1 MNISSKVARLIDEI
15 KNDRNQGAS
24 QLARQAMS
32 VMKVAAE
39 RSQADSVEHFLEEL
53 KGVGEGLTAAR
64 PAMAPIFNI
73 VNRYLDS
80 LSPVSSDQG
89 VDYLKSLAVSKA
101 DELARVSLQAI
112 AEITSCGLG
121 LITEGDKIM
130 THSYSSTVM
139 AVLEET
145 VAEGRH
151 IEVIATRSGA
161 GGTGQ
166 RIARELGKLG
176 MKVTFIDD
184 TAAGLYVSSANKVMV
199 GADRVCA
206 DGGVVNGVGT
216 YPLALTAQ
224 KAEVPFYV
232 LCETLKFDHR
242 MRSEEVDFE
251 EKESSEVAGK
261 GKLPSKVSVKNP
273 YFDLTPLELVT
284 GIVTENGLLAPEG
297 VTGYIRRLLF
307 GSGSRRLA

>member
-1 MNISSKVARLIDEI
+1 VDITTKIARLTDEI
-15 KNDRNQGAS
+15 RNDRTQGAS
-24 QLARQAMS
+24 QLARQAMA
-32 VMKVAAE
+32 VLKVAAE
-39 RSQADSVEHFLEEL
+39 HSRASSVEQFLEEI
-53 KGVGEGLTAAR
+53 KIVGEGLMAAR

-73 VNRYLDS
+73 VNRYLGA
-80 LSPVSSDQG
+80 LSPASPDQG
-89 VDYLKSLAVSKA
+89 VGYLKGLAVSKA

-121 LITEGDKIM
+121 LITEGDRIM

-145 VAEGRH
+145 AAEGRH

-166 RIARELGKLG
+166 RIAQELGRKG

-216 YPLALTAQ
+216 YPLALAAQ
-224 KAEVPFYV
+224 EAEVPFYV

-242 MRSEEVDFE
+242 MRSDEVDLE
-251 EKESSEVAGK
+251 EKEPAEVIGRA
-261 GKLPSKVSVKNP
+261 KLPPQVEVKNP
-273 YFDLTPLELVT
+273 YFDITPLELVT
-284 GIVTENGLLAPEG
+284 GVVTENGLLAPEG
-297 VTGYIRRLLF
+297 VSGYIKRLL
-307 GSGSRRLA
+307 SA

>member
-1 MNISSKVARLIDEI
+1 VNITNKIARLTDEI
-15 KNDRNQGAS
+15 RKDKTQGAS
-24 QLARQAMS
+24 QLARQAMA

-39 RSQADSVEHFLEEL
+39 HSRADSVEHFLEEL
-53 KGVGEGLTAAR
+53 KGVGEGLMGTR

-73 VNRYLDS
+73 VNRYLVALS
-80 LSPVSSDQG
+80 LVSPDQG
-89 VDYLKSLAVSKA
+89 VGYIKRLAVSKA
-101 DELARVSLQAI
+101 DELARVSLQAV

-121 LITEGDKIM
+121 LIAEGDKIM

-145 VAEGRH
+145 AAEGRH

-161 GGTGQ
+161 GGTGW
-166 RIARELGKLG
+166 RIARELGRKG
-176 MKVTFIDD
+176 IKVTFIDD
-184 TAAGLYVSSANKVMV
+184 TAAGLYVSSAHKVMV

-206 DGGVVNGVGT
+206 DGTIVNGVGT
-216 YPLALTAQ
+216 YPLALAAQ
-224 KAEVPFYV
+224 KAAVPFYV

-242 MRSEEVDFE
+242 MRSDKVDIE
-251 EKESSEVAGK
+251 EKEPSEVVGK
-261 GKLPSKVSVKNP
+261 AKLPPQVSVKNP

-297 VTGYIRRLLF
+297 VTGYIRRLL
-307 GSGSRRLA
+307 AAKPA

>member
-1 MNISSKVARLIDEI
+1 LV
-15 KNDRNQGAS
+15 
-24 QLARQAMS
+24 
-32 VMKVAAE
+32 
-39 RSQADSVEHFLEEL
+39 
-53 KGVGEGLTAAR
+53 AAR
-64 PAMAPIFNI
+64 PAMASIFNI
-73 VNRYLDS
+73 INRYRDA
-80 LSPVSSDQG
+80 LSQVSPDQG
-89 VDYLKSLAVSKA
+89 VAYFKSLAVSKA

-145 VAEGRH
+145 IEEGRH

-166 RIARELGKLG
+166 RIVQELGRKG

-184 TAAGLYVSSANKVMV
+184 TAVGLYVSSANKVMV

-216 YPLALTAQ
+216 YPLALAAQ
-224 KAEVPFYV
+224 QAEVPFYV

-242 MRSEEVDFE
+242 MRSDKVDFE
-251 EKESSEVAGK
+251 EKEPAEVVGK
-261 GKLPSKVSVKNP
+261 AKMPPQVNVKNP

-284 GIVTENGLLAPEG
+284 GIVTENGLLAPGG
-297 VTGYIRRLLF
+297 VTAYIRRLL
-307 GSGSRRLA
+307 SARPS

>member
-1 MNISSKVARLIDEI
+1 VNLSRKVARLIDEI
-15 KNDRNQGAS
+15 RNDKTQGAS
-24 QLARQAMS
+24 QLARQA
-32 VMKVAAE
+32 VMVLKAAAE
-39 RSQADSVEHFLEEL
+39 HSQADSAEQFLEEL
-53 KGVGEGLTAAR
+53 KGVGEGLKSAR

-73 VNRYLDS
+73 VNRYLDA
-80 LSPVSSDQG
+80 LSPAQG
-89 VDYLKSLAVSKA
+89 LNQLKGLAVSKA

-121 LITEGDKIM
+121 LINEGDRIM

-145 VAEGRH
+145 SAEGKR

-166 RIARELGKLG
+166 RIALELGRQG

-184 TAAGLYVSSANKVMV
+184 TAVGLYVSSANKVMV
-199 GADRVCA
+199 GADRVCV
-206 DGGVVNGVGT
+206 DGTIVNGVGT
-216 YPLALTAQ
+216 YPLALAAQ
-224 KAEVPFYV
+224 KAAVPFYV

-242 MRSEEVDFE
+242 LRSEEVDLE
-251 EKESSEVAGK
+251 EKEPSEIVGRA
-261 GKLPSKVSVKNP
+261 KLPPLVSVKNP
-273 YFDLTPLELVT
+273 YFDLTPLKLVT

-297 VTGYIRRLLF
+297 VTDYIRRLLKL
-307 GSGSRRLA
+307 SSRSQPR

>member
-1 MNISSKVARLIDEI
+1 
-15 KNDRNQGAS
+15 
-24 QLARQAMS
+24 
-32 VMKVAAE
+32 
-39 RSQADSVEHFLEEL
+39 
-53 KGVGEGLTAAR
+53 LTAAR

-80 LSPVSSDQG
+80 LSPVSTDQG
-89 VDYLKSLAVSKA
+89 VAYLKSLSVSKA

-121 LITEGDKIM
+121 LIKEGDKIM

-139 AVLEET
+139 AVLGEAP
-145 VAEGRH
+145 AEGRS

-166 RIARELGKLG
+166 KIARELSRRGI
-176 MKVTFIDD
+176 KVTYIDD
-184 TAAGLYVSSANKVMV
+184 TAAGLYVSSADKVMV

-216 YPLALTAQ
+216 YPLALAAQ

-242 MRSEEVDFE
+242 LRSDEVDFE
-251 EKESSEVAGK
+251 EKEPAEVVGK
-261 GKLPSKVSVKNP
+261 AKLPSPVSVKNP

-284 GIVTENGLLAPEG
+284 GIVTENGLLAPDG
-297 VTGYIRRLLF
+297 VTGYIRRLL
-307 GSGSRRLA
+307 SVKPA

>member
-1 MNISSKVARLIDEI
+1 MKISNKITRLIEEI
-15 KNDRNQGAS
+15 KNDKTQGAS
-24 QLARQAMS
+24 QLARQAMA
-32 VMKVAAE
+32 VLKVAAE
-39 RSQADSVEHFLEEL
+39 HSQADSVEHFLEEL
-53 KGVGEGLTAAR
+53 KGVGEGLMTAR

-73 VNRYLDS
+73 VNRYLGA
-80 LSPVSSDQG
+80 LSPVSPDQG
-89 VDYLKSLAVSKA
+89 VGYLKGLAVSKA

-121 LITEGDKIM
+121 LIAEGDKIM

-139 AVLEET
+139 AVLEEAP
-145 VAEGRH
+145 AEGKH

-166 RIARELGKLG
+166 RIAQELGRQG

-206 DGGVVNGVGT
+206 DGTIVNGVGT
-216 YPLALTAQ
+216 YPLALAAQ
-224 KAEVPFYV
+224 KAAVPFYV

-242 MRSEEVDFE
+242 MRSDEVDLE
-251 EKESSEVAGK
+251 EKEPSEVIGRA
-261 GKLPSKVSVKNP
+261 KLPPPVSVKNP

-297 VTGYIRRLLF
+297 VTGYIKRLL
-307 GSGSRRLA
+307 SA

>member
-1 MNISSKVARLIDEI
+1 VNISHKITRLIDEI
-15 KNDRNQGAS
+15 KNDKTQGAS
-24 QLARQAMS
+24 QLARQAMA

-73 VNRYLDS
+73 VNRYLNS
-80 LSPVSSDQG
+80 LSPVSPDKG
-89 VDYLKSLAVSKA
+89 MDYLKSLAVSKA

-121 LITEGDKIM
+121 LISEGDKIM

-139 AVLEET
+139 AVLGEAP
-145 VAEGRH
+145 AEGRH
-151 IEVIATRSGA
+151 IEVIVTRSGA

-166 RIARELGKLG
+166 RITRELGKLG

-184 TAAGLYVSSANKVMV
+184 TAVGLYVSSANKVMV

-216 YPLALTAQ
+216 YPLALAAQ
-224 KAEVPFYV
+224 KAAVPFYV

-242 MRSEEVDFE
+242 TRSDEVDFE
-251 EKESSEVAGK
+251 EKEPSEVIGK
-261 GKLPSKVSVKNP
+261 GKLPPLVSVKNP

-307 GSGSRRLA
+307 GNSR

>member
-1 MNISSKVARLIDEI
+1 MNTSQKIARLTDEI
-15 KNDRNQGAS
+15 KNDKTQGAS
-24 QLARQAMS
+24 QLARQAMA
-32 VMKVAAE
+32 VLKFAAE
-39 RSQADSVEHFLEEL
+39 HSQADSVEHLLEEL

-64 PAMAPIFNI
+64 PAMASIFNI
-73 VNRYLDS
+73 VNRYMVA
-80 LSPVSSDQG
+80 LSPVSPDQG
-89 VDYLKSLAVSKA
+89 VAYFKSLAVSKA

-121 LITEGDKIM
+121 LIAEGDKIM

-139 AVLEET
+139 AVLSEAP
-145 VAEGRH
+145 AEGRA

-161 GGTGQ
+161 GGTG
-166 RIARELGKLG
+166 RKIAQELGRKG

-184 TAAGLYVSSANKVMV
+184 TAAGLYVAKANKVMV

-216 YPLALTAQ
+216 YPLALAAQ
-224 KAEVPFYV
+224 KADVPFYV

-242 MRSEEVDFE
+242 LRSDKVDLE
-251 EKESSEVAGK
+251 EKEPSEVIGR
-261 GKLPSKVSVKNP
+261 GKLPPQVSVKNP

-297 VTGYIRRLLF
+297 VTGYIKRLL
-307 GSGSRRLA
+307 SARIA

>member
-1 MNISSKVARLIDEI
+1 MSISRRIARLIAEI
-15 KNDRNQGAS
+15 RNDKTQGAS
-24 QLARQAMS
+24 QLARQAMM
-32 VMKVAAE
+32 VLKAAAE
-39 RSQADSVEHFLEEL
+39 RSQAASGEQFLEEL
-53 KGVGEGLTAAR
+53 KGVGEGLKNAR

-73 VNRYLDS
+73 VNRYLGA
-80 LSPVSSDQG
+80 LSPVSSAQSLN
-89 VDYLKSLAVSKA
+89 YLKGLAVSKA

-121 LITEGDKIM
+121 LIAEGDRIM

-145 VAEGRH
+145 SAEGKH

-166 RIARELGKLG
+166 RIALELGRQG

-184 TAAGLYVSSANKVMV
+184 TAVGLYIASANKVMV
-199 GADRVCA
+199 GADRVCL
-206 DGGVVNGVGT
+206 DGTIVNGVGT
-216 YPLALTAQ
+216 YPLALAAQ
-224 KAEVPFYV
+224 KAAVPFYV

-242 MRSEEVDFE
+242 LRGEEVDLE
-251 EKESSEVAGK
+251 EKEPAEVVGRA
-261 GKLPSKVSVKNP
+261 KLPPLVSVKNP

-297 VTGYIRRLLF
+297 VTAYIRRLVSAKL
-307 GSGSRRLA
+307 G

>member
-1 MNISSKVARLIDEI
+1 MNTSQKIARLTDEI
-15 KNDRNQGAS
+15 KNDKTQGAS
-24 QLARQAMS
+24 QLALQAMA
-32 VMKVAAE
+32 VLKFAAE
-39 RSQADSVEHFLEEL
+39 HSQTDSVEHFLEEL
-53 KGVGEGLTAAR
+53 RGVGEGLTAAR
-64 PAMAPIFNI
+64 PAMASIFNI
-73 VNRYLDS
+73 VNRYMIA
-80 LSPVSSDQG
+80 LSPVSPDQD
-89 VDYLKSLAVSKA
+89 VAYFKSLAVSKA

-139 AVLEET
+139 AVLEEAP
-145 VAEGRH
+145 VEGKR

-166 RIARELGKLG
+166 KIAQELGRKG

-184 TAAGLYVSSANKVMV
+184 TAVGLYVAKANKVMV

-216 YPLALTAQ
+216 YPLALAAQ
-224 KAEVPFYV
+224 KAAVSFYV

-242 MRSEEVDFE
+242 LRGDETDLE
-251 EKESSEVAGK
+251 EKEPAEVVGK
-261 GKLPSKVSVKNP
+261 AKLPPTVSVKNP

-284 GIVTENGLLAPEG
+284 GIVTENGLLAPDG
-297 VTGYIRRLLF
+297 VTGYIRRLL
-307 GSGSRRLA
+307 AAKPA

>member
-1 MNISSKVARLIDEI
+1 MNTSQKITRLTEEI
-15 KNDRNQGAS
+15 KNDKTQGAS
-24 QLARQAMS
+24 QLARQTMA
-32 VMKVAAE
+32 VLKFAAE
-39 RSQADSVEHFLEEL
+39 HSQADSVEHFLEEL

-64 PAMAPIFNI
+64 PAMASIFNI
-73 VNRYLDS
+73 VNRYMGA
-80 LSPVSSDQG
+80 LSTVSTDQG
-89 VDYLKSLAVSKA
+89 VAYFNGLAVSKA

-139 AVLEET
+139 AVLEEAP
-145 VAEGRH
+145 AEGKR

-166 RIARELGKLG
+166 KIAQELGRKG

-184 TAAGLYVSSANKVMV
+184 TAAGLYVAKANKVMV

-216 YPLALTAQ
+216 YPLALAAQ
-224 KAEVPFYV
+224 KAAVPFYV

-242 MRSEEVDFE
+242 LRSDEADLE
-251 EKESSEVAGK
+251 EKEPAEVVGK
-261 GKLPSKVSVKNP
+261 AKLPPTVSAKNP

-284 GIVTENGLLAPEG
+284 GIVTENGLLAPDG
-297 VTGYIRRLLF
+297 VTGYIRRLL
-307 GSGSRRLA
+307 AAKPA

>member
-1 MNISSKVARLIDEI
+1 MNISHKIARLTDDIR
-15 KNDRNQGAS
+15 NDKTQGAS
-24 QLARQAMS
+24 QLARQA
-32 VMKVAAE
+32 VAVLKVAAE
-39 RSQADSVEHFLEEL
+39 HSQADSVEHFWEEL
-53 KGVGEGLTAAR
+53 KGVGEGLMAAR

-73 VNRYLDS
+73 VNRYLS
-80 LSPVSSDQG
+80 ALSEGSPDQG

-121 LITEGDKIM
+121 LIAESDKIM

-139 AVLEET
+139 AVLEGT
-145 VAEGRH
+145 SAEGKR
-151 IEVIATRSGA
+151 IEVITTRSGA

-166 RIARELGKLG
+166 KIAQELGRRG

-184 TAAGLYVSSANKVMV
+184 TAVGLYVSSVNKVMV

-206 DGGVVNGVGT
+206 DGTIVNGVGT
-216 YPLALTAQ
+216 YPLALAAQ
-224 KAEVPFYV
+224 KAAVPFYV
-232 LCETLKFDHR
+232 FCETLKFDHR
-242 MRSEEVDFE
+242 MRSDEVDLE
-251 EKESSEVAGK
+251 EKEPSEVIGR
-261 GKLPSKVSVKNP
+261 GKLPSQVSVKNP

-297 VTGYIRRLLF
+297 VTGYIKRLL
-307 GSGSRRLA
+307 SSKLA

>member
-1 MNISSKVARLIDEI
+1 VNISNKVARLIDEI
-15 KNDRNQGAS
+15 KNDKTQGAS
-24 QLARQAMS
+24 QLARQAMA

-39 RSQADSVEHFLEEL
+39 RSQADSAEHFLEEL
-53 KGVGEGLTAAR
+53 KRVGEGLTAAR

-80 LSPVSSDQG
+80 LSPVSPNQG
-89 VDYLKSLAVSKA
+89 VDYLKGLAVSKA

-121 LITEGDKIM
+121 LIKEGDKIM

-145 VAEGRH
+145 FVEGRS

-166 RIARELGKLG
+166 KVARELSRRGI
-176 MKVTFIDD
+176 KVTYIDD
-184 TAAGLYVSSANKVMV
+184 TAAGLYVSSADKVMV

-216 YPLALTAQ
+216 YPLALAAQ

-242 MRSEEVDFE
+242 LRSDEVDFE
-251 EKESSEVAGK
+251 EKEPAEVVGK
-261 GKLPSKVSVKNP
+261 AKLPSPVSVKNP

-284 GIVTENGLLAPEG
+284 GIVTENGLLAPDG
-297 VTGYIRRLLF
+297 VTGYIRRLL
-307 GSGSRRLA
+307 SVKPA